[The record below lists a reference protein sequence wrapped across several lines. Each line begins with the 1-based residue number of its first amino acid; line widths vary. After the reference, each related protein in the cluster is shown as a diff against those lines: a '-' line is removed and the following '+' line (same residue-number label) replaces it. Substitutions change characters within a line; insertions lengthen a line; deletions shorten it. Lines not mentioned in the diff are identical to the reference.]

1 MPKGKR
7 KLVKCIVCGEIFD
20 SEIDTCPVCGVG
32 REYFIPYDGE
42 EVLFRKDTQET
53 FIILGNGAAG
63 ISAAEA
69 IRERNDTGRIIIIS
83 KEAELSYNRPLLTK
97 KLTTFNSS
105 EEILMHQPDWY
116 EENQITNYLGREI
129 KKIDTG
135 NKTVILNNDEEIKF
149 DKCIYA
155 LGAESFVPAIKGS
168 GLNGVKVIR
177 NLQDV
182 SDIRELSKNAKQAVV
197 IGGGVLGLETAWELS
212 KLCKVTILEAA
223 DRLMVRQL
231 DDTASEM
238 LGNLITKVGIDY
250 RVGAA
255 IAEIT
260 GNEKVTGVA
269 LNTGEVFEADLVI
282 FSCGITPNTVL
293 AKEAGLQVGKAV
305 EVNDKMETNIDSIYA
320 CGDCAECKGVNYG
333 VWAQAIEMGKTAGAN
348 AAGEDTDYDI
358 YPPALTFHGMKTAL
372 FAGGD
377 NGKLPDKEYQ
387 TLEYR
392 NDLDG
397 NYEKFYFL
405 ENKLVGAILLGDTRK
420 MNKVSEGLNVGCSYN
435 YVKNNI
441 IHD

>member
-42 EVLFRKDTQET
+42 EILFRKDTQET

-69 IRERNDTGRIIIIS
+69 IRERNDTCRIIIIS

-97 KLTTFNSS
+97 KLSTIHSA

-116 EENQITNYLGREI
+116 EENQITNYLSSEI
-129 KKIDTG
+129 NKIDIV
-135 NKTVILNNDEEIKF
+135 NKTVLLNNDEELSY

-155 LGAESFVPAIKGS
+155 LGAESFVPPIKGS
-168 GLNGVKVIR
+168 SIKGVKAIR
-177 NLQDV
+177 DVQDV
-182 SDIRELSKNAKQAVV
+182 SDIRELCKNAKNAVV

-212 KLCKVTILEAA
+212 KLCKVTILEVA
-223 DRLMVRQL
+223 DKLMVRQL
-231 DDTASEM
+231 DETASEM
-238 LGNLITKVGIDY
+238 LGNLITKAGIEY
-250 RVGAA
+250 RVGVT
-255 IAEIT
+255 IADINGSET
-260 GNEKVTGVA
+260 VTGVA

-282 FSCGITPNTVL
+282 FSCGISPNTAL
-293 AKEAGLQVGKAV
+293 AKEAGLLVGKAV
-305 EVNDKMETNIDSIYA
+305 EVNVKMETNIDNIYA

-348 AAGEDTDYDI
+348 AAGEDITYDI

-377 NGKLPDKEYQ
+377 NGKMEGKEYQ

-405 ENKLVGAILLGDTRK
+405 DNKLVGAILLGDTRK